1 MWKNHDVIHIA
12 ANARGELGVSS
23 KAIVC
28 ANSDCN
34 ELTLSVWVAPIK
46 SVQSTHGRRQV
57 QDTALPVLIRRSLLP
72 EGGARPQPE
81 YIPAAIREDYV
92 ESCLIA
98 DLSPKASATLARR
111 CLQGMIRDFCAV
123 KPGRL
128 VDEIDALSKA
138 LEEGSA
144 PRGVSDDS
152 IEALTA
158 IRHMGNFGAHMEKDV
173 DLVIPVEANEAR
185 ELIGLI
191 ETLFE
196 DWYVERFKR
205 AQRFGR
211 VAAIAAEKKELAS
224 SLKAKKVVT
233 ETENSLESDP
243 DPLT

>member
-1 MWKNHDVIHIA
+1 
-12 ANARGELGVSS
+12 
-23 KAIVC
+23 
-28 ANSDCN
+28 
-34 ELTLSVWVAPIK
+34 
-46 SVQSTHGRRQV
+46 
-57 QDTALPVLIRRSLLP
+57 
-72 EGGARPQPE
+72 
-81 YIPAAIREDYV
+81 
-92 ESCLIA
+92 
-98 DLSPKASATLARR
+98 
-111 CLQGMIRDFCAV
+111 MIRDFCAV